1 MKTKFTI
8 LFSALLVLSGIKS
21 SAQSFQNLDT
31 IKPPAEYENIY
42 SRQVYSDSLETVFVI
57 YIKKQVKLHK
67 HITHTEIV
75 VILEGEG
82 EMTVGDKKFKVKKDD
97 IISIPKGTPHSLVV
111 TSATPVKVLSI
122 QSPFF
127 DGKDRV
133 FIEN

>member
-8 LFSALLVLSGIKS
+8 LISVILILLGIKS
-21 SAQSFQNLDT
+21 SAQSIQNLDT

-42 SRQVYSDSLETVFVI
+42 SRQVSSDSLETVFVI

-67 HITHTEIV
+67 HITHTETV

-82 EMTVGDKKFKVKKDD
+82 EMTVGDKKFKVKEGD
-97 IISIPKGTPHSLVV
+97 IIFISKGTPHSLVV
-111 TSATPVKVLSI
+111 TSSIPVKVLST